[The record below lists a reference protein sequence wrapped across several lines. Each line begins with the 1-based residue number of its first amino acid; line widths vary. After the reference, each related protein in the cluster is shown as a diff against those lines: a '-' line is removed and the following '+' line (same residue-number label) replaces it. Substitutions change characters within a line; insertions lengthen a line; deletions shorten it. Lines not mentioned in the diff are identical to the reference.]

1 MATTAAAPIAVAA
14 PLYAAA
20 ALAGLVSSS
29 LVSFLTSMRRTASS
43 AAAMPAL
50 AAAGLVW
57 QAKDLLSPSGEPT
70 AVHSTLL
77 AQPSIVNWH
86 ELPVPQ

>member
-1 MATTAAAPIAVAA
+1 
-14 PLYAAA
+14 
-20 ALAGLVSSS
+20 
-29 LVSFLTSMRRTASS
+29 
-43 AAAMPAL
+43 MPAL

-57 QAKDLLSPSGEPT
+57 QAKDLLSPSSEPT